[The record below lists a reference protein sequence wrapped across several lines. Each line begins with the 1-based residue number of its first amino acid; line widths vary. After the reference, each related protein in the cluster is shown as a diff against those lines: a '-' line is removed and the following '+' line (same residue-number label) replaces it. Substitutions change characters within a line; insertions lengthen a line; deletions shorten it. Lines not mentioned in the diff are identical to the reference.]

1 MLLNT
6 SGGLANKELTGKF
19 MTFSSPVIIK
29 IVITI
34 QILLASLAISAQNNS
49 SFWQKSDTLNI
60 KRRNAVYITEAAT
73 ATATLIGLN
82 QLWYANHERS
92 SFHTINDNNEWL
104 QMDKAGH
111 VISSYYI
118 GKMGMNALDWA
129 GESKKNQLVYGAT
142 LGFAFLSAVEILD
155 GFSEEWGFSTGDL
168 ISNALGTGILIGQE
182 LLWEEQRLL
191 LKYSFHTTRFS
202 DIRPELLGENFL
214 EQTLKDYNGQTYWLS
229 ANLWSFNKDSKFPK
243 WLNIAFG
250 YGAEGMI
257 SGNNDSFMDSTG
269 LPEQKRFR
277 QYYLSFDIDLSKI
290 RTNSKLLKTVFSTFN
305 FIKIPAPTIEFSSAS
320 KGKFHWLYF

>member
-19 MTFSSPVIIK
+19 MTSSSPVIIK
-29 IVITI
+29 LVITI

>member
-191 LKYSFHTTRFS
+191 LKYSFHTTCFS

-305 FIKIPAPTIEFSSAS
+305 FIKIPAPTIEFSSAN

>member
-1 MLLNT
+1 MPPNT
-6 SGGLANKELTGKF
+6 NGGLAIKVLTGKF
-19 MTFSSPVIIK
+19 MTITLPVIKK

-34 QILLASLAISAQNNS
+34 PILLATLVISAQSNS
-49 SFWQKSDTLNI
+49 SFWEKSDTLNI

-129 GESKKNQLVYGAT
+129 GESKKNQLIYGAT
-142 LGFAFLSAVEILD
+142 LGFAFLSTVEILD
-155 GFSEEWGFSTGDL
+155 GFSKEWGFSTGDL

-182 LLWEEQRLL
+182 LLWEEQRIL
-191 LKYSFHTTRFS
+191 LKYSFHTTRYAT
-202 DIRPELLGENFL
+202 IRPELLGENFL

-229 ANLWSFNKDSKFPK
+229 ANLWSFNKGSKFPN

-250 YGAEGMI
+250 YGADGMI
-257 SGNNDSFMDSTG
+257 TANNDFSTVSTT

-277 QYYLSFDIDLSKI
+277 QYYISFDIDLSKI
-290 RTNSKLLKTVFSTFN
+290 RTNSKVLKTVLSAIN
-305 FIKIPAPTIEFSSAS
+305 FIKIPAPTIEFSSVRKS
-320 KGKFHWLYF
+320 KFHWLYF